1 MQKNSEVCGTVFE
14 RHTVL
19 IDLAFEISKEKARQ
33 KLNEFSKLY
42 TKPSDDPE
50 VHPYHKYMLRGVC
63 SLASTLY
70 VLERTQP
77 DDENDILS
85 SEPTDWQWWKISFIG
100 TDSKPVSRTVS
111 PYLFCSGQRSQHALV
126 RYLWNSLIVGF
137 ANHTIEESP
146 GDRGVKSGKR

>member
-1 MQKNSEVCGTVFE
+1 MGD
-14 RHTVL
+14 TVL
-19 IDLAFEISKEKARQ
+19 TDLAFEILREKARA

-42 TKPSDDPE
+42 TNPSDNPE
-50 VHPYHKYMLRGVC
+50 VHPNHKYMLRGVC
-63 SLASTLY
+63 SLASTMY

-111 PYLFCSGQRSQHALV
+111 LYLFCSGQRAHHALV
-126 RYLWNSLIVGF
+126 RSLRNSLIVHF
-137 ANHTIEESP
+137 ANYTIEESP
-146 GDRGVKSGKR
+146 RDRGVKSSKR

>member
-1 MQKNSEVCGTVFE
+1 M
-14 RHTVL
+14 L
-19 IDLAFEISKEKARQ
+19 IDLAFEILKEKARE

-42 TKPSDDPE
+42 TKPSDNPE

-63 SLASTLY
+63 SLVSTMY

-100 TDSKPVSRTVS
+100 TDSKPVSRTVGFYIFYSGPRIQNAWS
-111 PYLFCSGQRSQHALV
+111 P
-126 RYLWNSLIVGF
+126 
-137 ANHTIEESP
+137 TIC
-146 GDRGVKSGKR
+146 VAH